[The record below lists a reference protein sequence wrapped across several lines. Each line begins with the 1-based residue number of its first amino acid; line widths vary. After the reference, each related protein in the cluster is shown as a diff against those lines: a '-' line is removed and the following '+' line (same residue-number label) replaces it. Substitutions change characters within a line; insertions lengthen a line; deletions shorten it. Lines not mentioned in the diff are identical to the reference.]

1 MSLSDPELLTDV
13 TLFQGLTVK
22 QWERLKNLLHYQNF
36 PAGTHIITAEQPG
49 EMVYII
55 RGGTV
60 KIFQEQADGTTVIL
74 AILGPGDVVGEM
86 SMVDS
91 VGRSAN
97 VVALEETTL
106 IWLDRIAFQYC
117 LDTMPK
123 INYNLVRIL
132 SQRIRLAN
140 EQIQAL
146 ASLDVNGRMARQFLA
161 FAERYGVVREMGDI
175 LIPLRLTQSDL
186 AHLVGASRKRVNQV
200 MVHFKRSGLIEVDT
214 DGRICVRDQAALAQM
229 CH

>member
-1 MSLSDPELLTDV
+1 MSLSDPELMTEV
-13 TLFQGLTVK
+13 SLFQGLTVK

-55 RGGTV
+55 RQGTV

-97 VVALEETTL
+97 VVTLEDSTL
-106 IWLDRIAFQYC
+106 IWMDRIAFQYC

-132 SQRIRLAN
+132 TQRIRLAN

-161 FAERYGVVREMGDI
+161 FAERYGVALDVGDI

-200 MVHFKRSGLIEVDT
+200 MVRFKRNGLIEVDT
-214 DGRICVRDQAALAQM
+214 DGRISVLDRAALARM